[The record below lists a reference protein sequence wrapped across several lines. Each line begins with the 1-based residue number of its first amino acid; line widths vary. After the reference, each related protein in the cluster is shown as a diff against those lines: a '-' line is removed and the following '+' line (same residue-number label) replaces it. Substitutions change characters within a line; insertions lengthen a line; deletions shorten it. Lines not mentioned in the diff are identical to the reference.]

1 MISMVQELKGERY
14 EIAQGEAFY
23 PDAFELLDYP
33 PKKLYLIGNPGAL
46 QEGLAIV
53 GARKATPYGVNVA
66 SHFAKVAAELGINII
81 SGGALGCDSAAH
93 RAALEAGGRTVVF
106 LGGGCDRVYPKRNFG
121 LFQDIINS
129 GGAVL
134 SENVWDME
142 PLRQLHRL
150 RNRLIATLSRAT
162 MIVEAGL
169 PSGTFTTADDAIAA
183 NRELFVVPGAITS
196 SLSRGSNR
204 LLLQGAHPIIDDE
217 SFVTNLDYL
226 FYDIIRKRDP
236 SGHSNEDEG
245 VDDEE
250 DGMVWKGLRDAIRA
264 EPMDLEEM
272 RAFVA
277 REIGESQ
284 ALPALM
290 IWLAKAQAKK
300 QVIKYATGR
309 YGSCVLS

>member
-1 MISMVQELKGERY
+1 MAQELKGERY

-23 PDAFELLDYP
+23 PDAFELLEHP
-33 PKKLYLIGNPGAL
+33 PKRLYLIGSPDAL

-53 GARKATPYGVNVA
+53 GARKATPYGISVA
-66 SHFAKVAAELGINII
+66 SHFAKIAAKFGITII

-93 RAALEAGGRTVVF
+93 QAALEAGGRTVVF
-106 LGGGCDRVYPKRNFG
+106 LGGGCDRVYPKRNFR
-121 LFQDIINS
+121 LFQDIIDN

-134 SENVWDME
+134 SENAWDME
-142 PLRQLHRL
+142 PLRPLHRL

-169 PSGTFTTADDAIAA
+169 PSGTFTTADDALAA

-204 LLLQGAHPIIDDE
+204 LLLQGAHPIVDDE

-226 FYDIIRKRDP
+226 FYDIIRK
-236 SGHSNEDEG
+236 EELEG
-245 VDDEE
+245 PCEKGDDEE
-250 DGMVWKGLRDAIRA
+250 GMVWKNLREALKA
-264 EPMDLEEM
+264 EPMGLEEM

-277 REIGESQ
+277 REIGDAQ
-284 ALPALM
+284 ALPTLM

-300 QVIKYATGR
+300 QVVKYATGR